1 MLYDVVVI
9 GGGPAGLTAALY
21 SGRSKLKTKV
31 VEKLTCGGQLLLTEL
46 IENFPGVYQMNSF
59 NWVEMLKKQIADLK
73 SVEMQE
79 DMVVKKVEDQDGIF
93 KTTVVARI
101 DGSEQVIESHSVIVA
116 TGAQPARLGIK
127 GEDAFIGRG
136 VSFCATCDG
145 PLFKD
150 REVVL
155 VGGGDTAIEEALYL
169 SKFAKSITIVHRR
182 DSLRAAAVLQDK
194 VKKNHKIAF
203 RWNAL
208 PLEILGTTRVEGI
221 RLKDVKTN
229 EESVLFCEGVF
240 VFIGFTPDTEPFK
253 GFLDLN
259 EGGFIVTDENL
270 MSSCTGIFSCG
281 DCRVRPFKQVVTA
294 CSEGA
299 IAAHSAAKFL
309 ENKI

>member
-9 GGGPAGLTAALY
+9 GGGPAGLTSALY

-31 VEKLTCGGQLLLTEL
+31 VEKLAYGGQLLLTEL

-79 DMVVKKVEDQDGIF
+79 EMVVRKVEHNDGIF
-93 KTTVVARI
+93 KITVVSHI
-101 DGSEQVIESHSVIVA
+101 DSSEQVLESHSVIVA

-145 PLFKD
+145 PLFRD

-194 VKKNHKIAF
+194 AKKNSKITF

-208 PLEILGTTRVEGI
+208 PVEILGTTRVEGM
-221 RLKDVKTN
+221 RLKDVKT
-229 EESVLFCEGVF
+229 EQESVLSCEGVF
-240 VFIGFTPDTEPFK
+240 VFIGFTPDTEPFR
-253 GFLDLN
+253 GLLDLN
-259 EGGFIVTDENL
+259 EGGFIVTDDNM
-270 MSSCTGIFSCG
+270 MSSCTGIFACG
-281 DCRVRPFKQVVTA
+281 DCRARPFKQVVTA

-299 IAAHSAAKFL
+299 IAAHSATKFL

>member
-9 GGGPAGLTAALY
+9 GGGPAGLTSALY

-31 VEKLTCGGQLLLTEL
+31 VEKLAYGGQLLLTEL

-59 NWVEMLKKQIADLK
+59 NWVEMLKKQIADLE

-79 DMVVKKVEDQDGIF
+79 EMVVRKVEHNDGIF
-93 KTTVVARI
+93 KITVVSHI
-101 DGSEQVIESHSVIVA
+101 DSSEQVLESHSVIVA

-145 PLFKD
+145 PLFRD

-194 VKKNHKIAF
+194 AKKNSKITF

-208 PLEILGTTRVEGI
+208 PVEILGTTRVEGM
-221 RLKDVKTN
+221 RLKDVKT
-229 EESVLFCEGVF
+229 EQESVLSCEGVF
-240 VFIGFTPDTEPFK
+240 VFIGFTPDTEPFR
-253 GFLDLN
+253 GLLDLN
-259 EGGFIVTDENL
+259 EGGFIVTDYNL
-270 MSSCTGIFSCG
+270 LSSCTGIFACG

-299 IAAHSAAKFL
+299 IAAHSATKFL